1 MEESFVLFYGTLQH
15 PGLAILYETLL
26 ARQQRPVVFFTQE
39 QFFSECSLYLGPDP
53 GSSLFYLP
61 DGAVLAF
68 PAVSAVC
75 MDHFFVPPDSLVGF
89 SEEDRSYIQLEA
101 WATLI
106 AMFDQLSDT
115 AIMANFFRRPDT
127 WGTRW
132 STMRTVSAAG
142 LPVPEMLV
150 TSDPETAREFH
161 RRHQGRVIYRTVG
174 EPGSHF
180 MAMEDEK
187 LEMLDQLPLAPV
199 HFEAE
204 PWPGA
209 GALCVVGNESLFV
222 GEQEPPAQLQEA
234 CLELAGRLDLTLGE
248 FDLRVGPEGQWQ
260 VGSVQSFPSLAAL
273 SHEPVRTAVAELLE
287 GKP

>member
-1 MEESFVLFYGTLQH
+1 MQESCVLFYGTLQH

-26 ARQQRPVVFFTQE
+26 NRQRRPVAFFTQE

-53 GSSLFYLP
+53 GTSLVYLP
-61 DGAVLAF
+61 DGGVLPF
-68 PAVSAVC
+68 STVSAVC
-75 MDHFFVPPDSLVGF
+75 MDHFFVPPESLEGF
-89 SEEDRSYIQLEA
+89 SEQDRGYIQLEE

-115 AIMANFFRRPDT
+115 ALMANFFRRPDT

-150 TSDPETAREFH
+150 TSDPEAARDFH
-161 RRHQGRVIYRTVG
+161 RHHQGRIIYRQVG
-174 EPGSHF
+174 DPGSHF
-180 MAMEDEK
+180 TAMEEDQ
-187 LEMLDQLPLAPV
+187 LELLERLPLAPI

-209 GALCVVGNESLFV
+209 GALCVVGEEGLFV
-222 GEQEPPAQLQEA
+222 GEAEPPAQLQEA
-234 CLELAGRLDLTLGE
+234 CLDLARSLELNLGE
-248 FDLRVGPEGQWQ
+248 FNLRRGHDGQWQ
-260 VGSVQSFPSLAAL
+260 VGSLQSFPSLAAL
-273 SHEPVRTAVAELLE
+273 SHETVRSAVAELLE